1 MNKPTNQPLNTPLN
15 TSTQNPATKTAPARL
30 PFLWRDYYEL
40 CKPRVVLLMLLTVVI
55 GMFMATPGMVEWP
68 VLVFGNIGIALCA
81 ASAAAVNHLVDRRID
96 LEMARTHDRPI
107 AQGRIDT
114 THAII
119 FALSMGVA
127 GMVMLL
133 TLVNQLTAWLTLASH
148 VGYAVIY
155 TLWLKRA
162 TPQNIVIGGLAGAT
176 PPLLGWTAVTN
187 QVDGHALLLVL
198 IIFAWTPPHFWA
210 LAIARRDDYAKVN
223 IPMLPV
229 THGIKYTKLHTL
241 LYTLILFAVTL
252 MPFATHLSG
261 PLYLAGAVL
270 LGAGFIYWAI
280 VMIIDKNPKAPME
293 TFKYSIVYLM
303 ALFLIMLL
311 DHYLFPVTA
320 PFV

>member
-1 MNKPTNQPLNTPLN
+1 MAKSAQALD
-15 TSTQNPATKTAPARL
+15 SHRAS
-30 PFLWRDYYEL
+30 WRDYYEL

-55 GMFMATPGMVEWP
+55 GMFMATPGMVP
-68 VLVFGNIGIALCA
+68 LDVLLLGNLGIALCA

-96 LEMARTHDRPI
+96 LVMARTHDRPI

-114 THAII
+114 THAIL
-119 FALSMGVA
+119 FALTMGVA
-127 GMVMLL
+127 GMAVLIVG
-133 TLVNQLTAWLTLASH
+133 VNQLTAWLTLASH

-210 LAIARRDDYAKVN
+210 LAIARRDEYAKVD

-229 THGIKYTKLHTL
+229 THGIKFTKVHTL

-252 MPFATHLSG
+252 LPFATRMSG
-261 PLYLAGAVL
+261 PLYLLGAVA

-280 VMIIDKNPKAPME
+280 VMMIGKNPKAPME

-303 ALFLIMLL
+303 ALFMVMLL
-311 DHYLFPVTA
+311 DHYVFPMKIAV
-320 PFV
+320 